1 MSRRRATG
9 AGWRM
14 LTGTGTGASAALGLL
29 VLVTVFIAM
38 AVPRA
43 SLSLRTHALQHTLAQ
58 LPAAARTV
66 TASIDYGSFSQA
78 VGPTDTT
85 GELAANLAV
94 QARTLT
100 AGHVPVEPAASWSDL
115 STGQLPT
122 SGAARRAYYGDTPPQ
137 FQLMYRDTLRRNA
150 RLVTGS
156 WPVSISRQGRTSVLQ
171 AAVTPATAAR
181 FELRPGSRLQLAPG
195 LEIAVTGIVRPV
207 SPASAFWTEL
217 GGTLGPFFVRTAAAG
232 FWTGGAFVGPGEVA
246 AMLTPADYTT
256 AQVTWVYPLD
266 LSGLGADQATAALQE
281 LNYAAAQTGSTLSAP
296 GGNSMGLNV
305 TSGVTQPLADFITAQ
320 DAVSGILSLL
330 FVSLAVLGIVVLVLA
345 DQLLGERRGEEL
357 TLMRARGATGRQL
370 AWLVFRGSLLVTLPA
385 AALAGALAVAVTPDG
400 NTAEAWWL
408 AAATVAA
415 ALAGPALLAG
425 RRSAG
430 GRPRRRRQPSS
441 ARVGAIRRLVA
452 ELTLIGIAIAG
463 LIVLRQEGLA
473 AGGSVNALASA
484 APVLVA
490 VPVAILVVRLCPAVL
505 GWLQR
510 MAGRG
515 RGVVAFVG
523 LIRSARRAVGSVLPV
538 FALVL
543 ALAVVAFGGTVR
555 AAVSGGEQAAAWQ
568 QAGADAVVG
577 SPTADIPLTAPARR
591 ALAAVP
597 GVRRAAAVLE
607 LPGSTGP
614 NPALGS
620 ALNVAIVDPGP
631 YAALLA
637 STPAPPFPAAA
648 LSRPAGL
655 AGGGRVPVVASP
667 AAAALLRRSGGIA
680 TVNGQPFRLA
690 VRAELAAT
698 AAAPPGGPF
707 IVLPAWAENTTL
719 PPTMLLLSGPHID
732 QRELTAVAAR
742 TAPAAI
748 VTFRSA
754 IQAALAS
761 APLPQA
767 AYVTY
772 AQGSAAAALF
782 CVLVVL
788 ISLLLGGRA
797 RELVDARL
805 ATMGLSA
812 WQARQLGIV
821 EAVPFILAAAAGG
834 VAAAVAL
841 VPLIGPELNLS
852 VFTGG
857 SASVSIQPDVTAL
870 AVAAG
875 GLVLL
880 ALGTLA
886 CQAVAAH
893 RRGVARS
900 LRVGE

>member
-1 MSRRRATG
+1 MTRRRATG

-29 VLVTVFIAM
+29 VFVTVFIAM

-66 TASIDYGSFSQA
+66 TAGIDYGSFSQA
-78 VGPTDTT
+78 VGSSDTT
-85 GELAANLAV
+85 GQLAANLAV

-100 AGHVPVEPAASWSDL
+100 AGHVPVVPAASWSDL

-137 FQLMYRDTLRRNA
+137 FQLMYRDALQRNA

-156 WPVSISRQGRTSVLQ
+156 WPVSVTRQGSTSVLQ

-195 LEIAVTGIVRPV
+195 LKIAVTGIVRPV

-232 FWTGGAFVGPGEVA
+232 FWTGSAFVGPGEVA

-256 AQVTWVYPLD
+256 AQVTWVYPLN
-266 LSGLGADQATAALQE
+266 LSSLGADQATAALQH

-357 TLMRARGATGRQL
+357 TLLRARGATGPQL

-400 NTAEAWWL
+400 STSEAWWL
-408 AAATVAA
+408 AAATVVA

-425 RRSAG
+425 RRSAD
-430 GRPRRRRQPSS
+430 GRPRRRQPSS
-441 ARVGAIRRLVA
+441 ARVRAIRRLVA
-452 ELTLIGIAIAG
+452 ELTLSGIAIAG

-505 GWLQR
+505 GRLQR
-510 MAGRG
+510 LAGRG

-523 LIRSARRAVGSVLPV
+523 LIRGAYRAVSSVLPV

-597 GVRRAAAVLE
+597 GVRRTAAVIE

-620 ALNVAIVDPGP
+620 ALNVAIVDPGQ

-648 LSRPAGL
+648 LGRPAGP
-655 AGGGRVPVVASP
+655 AARGPVPVVASP
-667 AAAALLRRSGGIA
+667 GAAALLRRSGGIA

-690 VRAELAAT
+690 VRAEVATT
-698 AAAPPGGPF
+698 AAAPSGGPF

-719 PPTMLLLSGPHID
+719 PPTMLLLSGPRID
-732 QRELTAVAAR
+732 QAELTAVAAR

-767 AYVTY
+767 AYLTY

-782 CVLVVL
+782 SVLVVL

-812 WQARQLGIV
+812 WQARQVGIV

-834 VAAAVAL
+834 VAAAIAL
-841 VPLIGPELNLS
+841 VPLIGPELDLS

-857 SASVSIQPDVTAL
+857 SASVSVQPDVTAL

-875 GLVLL
+875 GLVVL

>member
-1 MSRRRATG
+1 MTRRRATG

-78 VGPTDTT
+78 VGPSDTT
-85 GELAANLAV
+85 GQLAANLAV

-137 FQLMYRDTLRRNA
+137 FQLMYRDALRRDA

-156 WPVSISRQGRTSVLQ
+156 WPVSVTRQGSTTVLQ
-171 AAVTPATAAR
+171 AAVTPATAAL

-195 LEIAVTGIVRPV
+195 LKIAVTGIVRPV

-232 FWTGGAFVGPGEVA
+232 FWTGSAFVGSGEVA

-256 AQVTWVYPLD
+256 AQVTWVYPLN
-266 LSGLGADQATAALQE
+266 LSGLGADQATAALQQ

-305 TSGVTQPLADFITAQ
+305 TSGVTQPLAGFITAQ

-357 TLMRARGATGRQL
+357 TLMRARGATGPQL
-370 AWLVFRGSLLVTLPA
+370 AWLVFRGSVLVTLPA
-385 AALAGALAVAVTPDG
+385 AAVAGALAVAVTPDG
-400 NTAEAWWL
+400 STAEAWWL
-408 AAATVAA
+408 AAATVVA

-425 RRSAG
+425 RRSAD
-430 GRPRRRRQPSS
+430 GRPRRRRQPST
-441 ARVGAIRRLVA
+441 ARVRAIRRLVA
-452 ELTLIGIAIAG
+452 ELTLSGIAIAG

-505 GWLQR
+505 GRLQR
-510 MAGRG
+510 LAGRG

-523 LIRSARRAVGSVLPV
+523 LIRGAHRAVGSVLPV

-543 ALAVVAFGGTVR
+543 ALAVVAFGGTIR

-577 SPTADIPLTAPARR
+577 SPTADNPLTAPARR
-591 ALAAVP
+591 ALAAVS
-597 GVRRAAAVLE
+597 GVRQAAAVIE

-620 ALNVAIVDPGP
+620 ALNVAIVDPGQ
-631 YAALLA
+631 YAALVA

-648 LSRPAGL
+648 LRRPAGR
-655 AGGGRVPVVASP
+655 GPVPVVASP
-667 AAAALLRRSGGIA
+667 RAAALLRRSGGIA

-690 VRAELAAT
+690 VRAEVAAT
-698 AAAPPGGPF
+698 AAAPPAGPF
-707 IVLPAWAENTTL
+707 IVLPAWAENTAL
-719 PPTMLLLSGPHID
+719 PPTMLLLSGPRID
-732 QRELTAVAAR
+732 QAQLTAVAAR

-767 AYVTY
+767 AYLTY

-812 WQARQLGIV
+812 WQARQVGIV
-821 EAVPFILAAAAGG
+821 EAVPFILAAVAGG

-841 VPLIGPELNLS
+841 VPLIGPELDLS
-852 VFTGG
+852 IFTGG
-857 SASVSIQPDVTAL
+857 SASVSVQPDVTAL

-880 ALGTLA
+880 AMGTLA